1 MSIDN
6 TFLVKKIGALAG
18 SEKMQENVSALKIQ
32 LDVAK
37 KAAVLLDFLSATRIS
52 SADRMSSLQ
61 MRQQINLMVIQNY
74 KTKVMPLIYS

>member
-6 TFLVKKIGALAG
+6 TFLVKKIGSLAG

-37 KAAVLLDFLSATRIS
+37 KAAVLLDFLSAT
-52 SADRMSSLQ
+52 
-61 MRQQINLMVIQNY
+61 
-74 KTKVMPLIYS
+74 